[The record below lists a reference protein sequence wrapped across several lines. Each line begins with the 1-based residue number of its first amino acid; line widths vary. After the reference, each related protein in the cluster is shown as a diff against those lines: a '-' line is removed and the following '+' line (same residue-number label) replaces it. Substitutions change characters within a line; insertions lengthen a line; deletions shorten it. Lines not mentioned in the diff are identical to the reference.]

1 MWTAGDCLLSREA
14 QACGRVA
21 WPGLGTFV
29 RALPLIAAILL
40 AACASRG
47 VDVEAGVDDTI
58 TTAALPADPAAAS
71 DPLKISDETTIRN
84 AVSSADVEAVPETGI
99 SWANTDSGSRGAIT
113 ALAEYKRKGQLCRS
127 FEASRESY
135 DGVSLYAGEAC
146 RTSDGAWRMLKFRE
160 N

>member
-1 MWTAGDCLLSREA
+1 LSREA

-21 WPGLGTFV
+21 WPGLRTLVRPLPFV
-29 RALPLIAAILL
+29 AAILL

-47 VDVEAGVDDTI
+47 VDIEAAVDDTI
-58 TTAALPADPAAAS
+58 TTAAIPAAPAAAS
-71 DPLKISDETTIRN
+71 DPLKISDEATIRN
-84 AVSSADVEAVPETGI
+84 AVSSADLEAVSETGI

-113 ALAEYKRKGQLCRS
+113 ALAEYKRKGQLCRR

-135 DGVSLYAGEAC
+135 DGVGLYAGETC
-146 RTSDGAWRMLKFRE
+146 RTSDGAWRMLKFKE

>member
-1 MWTAGDCLLSREA
+1 MSREA
-14 QACGRVA
+14 QACGRVV
-21 WPGLGTFV
+21 WPGIRTCA
-29 RALPLIAAILL
+29 RAIPLVAAILL

-47 VDVEAGVDDTI
+47 VDIEAAVDDTI
-58 TTAALPADPAAAS
+58 TTAAIPADPAVAS
-71 DPLKISDETTIRN
+71 DPLKVSDETTIRN
-84 AVSSADVEAVPETGI
+84 AVSSADLEAVPDTGI

-135 DGVSLYAGEAC
+135 DGVSLYAGETC
-146 RTSDGAWRMLKFRE
+146 RTSDGAWRMLKFKE